1 MEFVAKPLGDYRG
14 DMEYAIVAGLLVVS
28 TVFGLVWK
36 SRQGRVVAQSGSTI
50 SLDYREA
57 GKTTIIQF
65 TTELCAPCAQLKPR
79 LQQIANFRSDVAY
92 RDLDAVEHLDL
103 ANRLSI
109 RSTPTTLIVS
119 PEGEIRARIN
129 GIATADV
136 FINAID
142 GNIPVRS
149 FTTTEETVI

>member
-1 MEFVAKPLGDYRG
+1 
-14 DMEYAIVAGLLVVS
+14 MEYGIVAGLLVVS
-28 TVFGLVWK
+28 TLLGLIWK

-50 SLDYREA
+50 SLDFREP

-65 TTELCAPCAQLKPR
+65 TTSMCAPCAQLKPR

-119 PEGEIRARIN
+119 PDGEIRSRIN
-129 GIATADV
+129 GIASIDV
-136 FINAID
+136 FLNAID
-142 GNIPVRS
+142 GTISTRP

>member
-1 MEFVAKPLGDYRG
+1 
-14 DMEYAIVAGLLVVS
+14 MEYGIIAGLIGVS
-28 TVFGLVWK
+28 TLLGLIWK

-65 TTELCAPCAQLKPR
+65 TTEMCSPCAQLKPR

-92 RDLDAVEHLDL
+92 RDLDAVENLEL

-119 PEGEIRARIN
+119 PDGEIRARVN

-142 GNIPVRS
+142 GNIPTRS

>member
-1 MEFVAKPLGDYRG
+1 
-14 DMEYAIVAGLLVVS
+14 MEYGIIAGLIGVS
-28 TVFGLVWK
+28 TLLGLVWK

-65 TTELCAPCAQLKPR
+65 TTEMCSPCAQLKPR

-103 ANRLSI
+103 ASRLSI

-119 PEGEIRARIN
+119 PDGEIRAPIN
-129 GIATADV
+129 GIAPADV
-136 FINAID
+136 FIPAID
-142 GNIPVRS
+142 GTIPPRPI
-149 FTTTEETVI
+149 TTTEETVI

>member
-1 MEFVAKPLGDYRG
+1 MEFG
-14 DMEYAIVAGLLVVS
+14 IIAGLVGVS
-28 TVFGLVWK
+28 TLLGLIWK

-65 TTELCAPCAQLKPR
+65 TTEMCSPCAQLKPR
-79 LQQIANFRSDVAY
+79 LQQIANFRSDVVY
-92 RDLDAVEHLDL
+92 RDLDALEHLEL
-103 ANRLSI
+103 ASRLSI
-109 RSTPTTLIVS
+109 RSTPTTLIVN
-119 PEGEIRARIN
+119 PDGEIRARIN
-129 GIATADV
+129 GVATADV

-142 GNIPVRS
+142 GNIPDRP

>member
-1 MEFVAKPLGDYRG
+1 
-14 DMEYAIVAGLLVVS
+14 MEYAIIAGLIGVS
-28 TVFGLVWK
+28 TLLGLIWK

-65 TTELCAPCAQLKPR
+65 TTEMCSPCAQLKPR

-103 ANRLSI
+103 ASRLSI

-129 GIATADV
+129 GVATTDV
-136 FINAID
+136 FISAID
-142 GNIPVRS
+142 GNIPTRP

>member
-1 MEFVAKPLGDYRG
+1 
-14 DMEYAIVAGLLVVS
+14 MEYGIIAGLIGVS
-28 TVFGLVWK
+28 TLLGLVWK

-57 GKTTIIQF
+57 GKTTLIQF
-65 TTELCAPCAQLKPR
+65 TTEMCSPCAQLKPR
-79 LQQIANFRSDVAY
+79 LQQIANFRSDVVY
-92 RDLDAVEHLDL
+92 RDLDAVEHLEL
-103 ANRLSI
+103 ASRLSI

-119 PEGEIRARIN
+119 PDGEIRARIN

-142 GNIPVRS
+142 GTIPARP

>member
-1 MEFVAKPLGDYRG
+1 MEFG
-14 DMEYAIVAGLLVVS
+14 IIAGLIGVS
-28 TVFGLVWK
+28 TLLGLVWK

-57 GKTTIIQF
+57 GKTTLIQF
-65 TTELCAPCAQLKPR
+65 TTEMCSPCAQLKPR

-92 RDLDAVEHLDL
+92 RDLDAVEHLEL
-103 ANRLSI
+103 ASRLSI

-119 PEGEIRARIN
+119 PDGEIRARIN

-136 FINAID
+136 FINSID
-142 GNIPVRS
+142 GNIPARP